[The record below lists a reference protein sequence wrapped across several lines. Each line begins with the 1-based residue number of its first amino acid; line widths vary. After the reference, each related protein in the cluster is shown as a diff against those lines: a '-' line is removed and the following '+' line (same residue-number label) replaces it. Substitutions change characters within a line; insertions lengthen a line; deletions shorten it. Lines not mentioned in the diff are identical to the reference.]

1 VSILCLDY
9 LWSLEWR
16 GVKRG
21 VYQLAQIF
29 FRSKDLRIDFFEEC
43 KVSHELLGQSRDC
56 ICEVCDRGEDLDR
69 LFFQPAADGPSW
81 AKGSSA

>member
-1 VSILCLDY
+1 
-9 LWSLEWR
+9 
-16 GVKRG
+16 
-21 VYQLAQIF
+21 
-29 FRSKDLRIDFFEEC
+29 
-43 KVSHELLGQSRDC
+43 VSHELLGQSRDC